1 MAKGD
6 VPDADSSHTRLLS
19 GAGADFRSR
28 GLSRRRFLRA
38 AAFSTAALVTGIDH
52 LLSLAPLDA
61 FSGGKLI
68 GLVPF
73 EDEKISPPVALI
85 GAELDGRLFTDLS
98 RLSSARLITPNSEF
112 FIRSAAS
119 RLLPD
124 ASQWKIGIEGL
135 VERPAALEV
144 QNLTKAARPMG
155 AHLMEC
161 AGNVALTRFG
171 LISAA
176 QWSGIPISD
185 VLADAKPKAD
195 SAWVEVSGFDDYSQ
209 PSRTSVPGAS
219 WIFPSEQLKHAFL
232 ATAMNGQPLSRDH
245 GAPVRLVVPGWYG
258 CACIKWV
265 NRIAFVEEGAEA
277 TSQMQEYA
285 VRTLQPGRPRMARD
299 YDPATVD
306 PAALPVR
313 IEKWILAGKIH
324 YRIVGIAWG
333 TSQPIKT
340 LQIRANP
347 LEQFKPI
354 SSFHQKGTDPW
365 TLWTHPWSPLALGAY
380 QFRLAIAEPPL
391 RARKLE
397 LGLYDRTVQITEI

>member
-1 MAKGD
+1 MPQGD
-6 VPDADSSHTRLLS
+6 AADAGASLSPFRS
-19 GAGADFRSR
+19 GASLGLGG
-28 GLSRRRFLRA
+28 GLSRRGFLRVA
-38 AAFSTAALVTGIDH
+38 AISAGGLVTGFDR
-52 LLSLAPLDA
+52 LLSLPPADA
-61 FSGGKLI
+61 FPGGKLI

-73 EDEKISPPVALI
+73 EDETVAHPATLI

-98 RLSSARLITPNSEF
+98 RLSTGRLVTPNSEF

-124 ASQWKIGIEGL
+124 ANGWKVSIEGL
-135 VERPAALEV
+135 VERPTALGIPT
-144 QNLTKAARPMG
+144 LAKAAKTMG
-155 AHLMEC
+155 VHLMEC

-176 QWSGIPISD
+176 QWSGVPLTD
-185 VLADAKPKAD
+185 VLADAKPKLGA
-195 SAWVEVSGFDDYSQ
+195 AWVEVSGFDDYSE

-219 WIFPSEQLKHAFL
+219 WIFPAELLKHAFL
-232 ATAMNGQPLSRDH
+232 ATGMNGQPLSRDH

-285 VRTLQPGRPRMARD
+285 ARTLQSGRPQLARD

-313 IEKWILAGKIH
+313 IEKWTVAGKIR
-324 YRIVGIAWG
+324 YRIIGIAWG
-333 TSQPIKT
+333 SSQPIKI

-347 LEQFKPI
+347 PEPFQPI
-354 SSFHQKGTDPW
+354 AGFHQLATDPW
-365 TLWTHPWSPLALGAY
+365 SLWTHPWSPPAPGAY
-380 QFRLAIAEPPL
+380 QFRLAIADPPL